1 MQSSSCSLSAAFPNT
16 YKYTGKERDSES
28 GLDNFGARYNAS
40 SMGRF
45 MTPDWAAKPVTVPY
59 AHFGNP
65 QSLNLYSYVQNNP
78 TTTGDPDGHCPSD
91 NPNCKNVTVQAEV
104 AEKPHVVQNETIKD
118 INGKVVAKA
127 TGVEGQLVD
136 TVKVNGTPTSGVQ
149 VTETN
154 QNTDTRNGKPINS
167 TLEEGKGTTNENG
180 QFGDKIGMAQA
191 TDGSKATNNSIKQ
204 DYQNNVWTS
213 TDKQTLTL
221 TFTGGATCSATSTRT
236 LTNAGGNG
244 YTLTTTQPVVTTPQ
258 PPQ

>member
-91 NPNCKNVTVQAEV
+91 NPNCKNVTVQAGLR
-104 AEKPHVVQNETIKD
+104 ET
-118 INGKVVAKA
+118 
-127 TGVEGQLVD
+127 
-136 TVKVNGTPTSGVQ
+136 S
-149 VTETN
+149 
-154 QNTDTRNGKPINS
+154 
-167 TLEEGKGTTNENG
+167 
-180 QFGDKIGMAQA
+180 
-191 TDGSKATNNSIKQ
+191 
-204 DYQNNVWTS
+204 
-213 TDKQTLTL
+213 
-221 TFTGGATCSATSTRT
+221 CSAERDDQRHKRESR
-236 LTNAGGNG
+236 GEGNWSRG
-244 YTLTTTQPVVTTPQ
+244 TAR
-258 PPQ
+258 